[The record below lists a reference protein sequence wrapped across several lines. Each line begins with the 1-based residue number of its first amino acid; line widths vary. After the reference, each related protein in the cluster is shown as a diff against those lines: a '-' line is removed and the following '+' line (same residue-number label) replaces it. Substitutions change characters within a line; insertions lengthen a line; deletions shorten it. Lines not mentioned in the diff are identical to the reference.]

1 MLKKKF
7 KSIIKSGMNRLPYVK
22 TLHRLNTNSRFP
34 AGHFYSSVVSLE
46 EIREKQ
52 DQIWPLDLPVSLTG
66 IDLKTEE
73 QLRLLKV
80 FKSFYEDFPF
90 PVDKEKKIRYFL
102 NNPFFSFGD
111 GFILFSMIK
120 YFQPKR
126 IIEIGSGFSSALM
139 MDTNDLFFD
148 SEIQLTFVE
157 PFPGNRLNHLIGKAE
172 ENIQLIEEEVQTVNP
187 DLFKSLEAGDIL
199 FVDSSHVVKTGSD
212 VHFILKKVL
221 PILKKGVLI
230 HFHDIHFPFEYPK
243 DWVLNGFGWNEVYY
257 IHAFL
262 MYNEQFRIRMFND
275 FLSKCHSE
283 KMNSIPLMQVGPGSS
298 LWLEKMN

>member
-1 MLKKKF
+1 
-7 KSIIKSGMNRLPYVK
+7 MNRLPYVR

-34 AGHFYSSVVSLE
+34 AGHFYSSVISLDE
-46 EIREKQ
+46 VREKQ
-52 DQIWPLDLPVSLTG
+52 DEIWPKALPESLTG
-66 IDLKTEE
+66 IDLWTEE
-73 QLRLLKV
+73 QLGLLGE
-80 FKSFYEDFPF
+80 FKSFYGDFLF
-90 PVDKEKKIRYFL
+90 PVDKEKRFRYFL
-102 NNPFFSFGD
+102 NNPFFSYGD
-111 GFILFSMIK
+111 GFILFSMIRNFK
-120 YFQPKR
+120 PKR

-139 MDTNDLFFD
+139 MDTNDLFFN

-172 ENIQLIEEEVQTVNP
+172 ENIQLIEEEVQTVDP

-212 VHFILKKVL
+212 VHFILKKIL
-221 PILKKGVLI
+221 PGLKKGVLI

-243 DWVLNGFGWNEVYY
+243 DWVLSGFGWNEVYY

-283 KMNSIPLMQVGPGSS
+283 NINSIPLMTKAAGSS
-298 LWLEKMN
+298 LWLEKTN